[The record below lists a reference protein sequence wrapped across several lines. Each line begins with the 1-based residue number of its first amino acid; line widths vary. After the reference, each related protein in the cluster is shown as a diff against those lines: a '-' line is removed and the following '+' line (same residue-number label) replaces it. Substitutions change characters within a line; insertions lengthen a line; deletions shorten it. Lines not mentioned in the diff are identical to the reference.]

1 MRDHVPPFPTGR
13 DPLNLPRESTLTEP
27 SPTHRLFLLGAG
39 FSREAGLPLARE
51 LGPLVEPFAARHF
64 RADGPSHLE
73 RALEAYRAFLEDTA
87 PGTPFDFEEFGA
99 WLDWEHVLRL
109 KGSDTFSEHG
119 NQAGLQLRWAIGR
132 LLHERTPSQ
141 LPQVYL
147 DFASRLNPTDRV
159 ITLNYDLVL
168 ETALECVGTAY
179 RRFPAHYESAPE
191 GYLIVDDRPEIV
203 ISKLHGSIDWTYP
216 ALARHSGVPTSPLV
230 QGPRADDDPLSRVRV
245 IQRDHLDAFYESA
258 EAWWSQPV
266 LLMPPSTA
274 KPLRGSELVPLW
286 DGVGIY
292 AYMLGG
298 FTVIGCSLPRG
309 DPYLLQLIHHIAVDY
324 ASGRNRGAVSR
335 PQQHMCVVD
344 YQKEQ
349 EGADEFQ
356 ERFRFFDPVQTVF
369 VLDGL
374 NGSTLDAIFAG

>member
-1 MRDHVPPFPTGR
+1 M
-13 DPLNLPRESTLTEP
+13 TEP
-27 SPTHRLFLLGAG
+27 SPTYRLFLLGAG

-51 LGPLVEPFAARHF
+51 LGPLVEQFAARHF
-64 RADGPSHLE
+64 QAGGPSHLE
-73 RALEAYRAFLEDTA
+73 KALEEYRAFLDDTA
-87 PGTPFDFEEFGA
+87 PDRPFDFEEFGA

-109 KGSDTFSEHG
+109 KGSDTFSEYG

-132 LLHERTPSQ
+132 LLHERTPSP

-179 RRFPAHYESAPE
+179 RRFPTHYKAVTE
-191 GYLIVDDRPEIV
+191 GYSLAEPRPELV

-216 ALARHSGVPTSPLV
+216 ARPLANQSGVPTSPLV

-245 IQRDHLDAFYESA
+245 IQREHLDRFYGSA
-258 EAWWSQPV
+258 EGWWSQPV

-286 DGVGIY
+286 DGVGLY

-324 ASGRNRGAVSR
+324 ASGRKTGGVTW
-335 PQQHMCVVD
+335 PQHQMCVVD
-344 YQKEQ
+344 YQNEQ
-349 EGADEFQ
+349 EGADKFR
-356 ERFRFFDPVQTVF
+356 ERFRFFDPDQTVV
-369 VLDGL
+369 VLNGL
-374 NGSTLDAIFAG
+374 NGSTLDSIFAV